1 MQRRLLGAFNPIE
14 RIWATVS
21 SSRAGIM
28 LPEVEDAGTTEGGRE
43 VMWVLVK
50 MGRELMEGLK
60 RRGREAMKVFM
71 RRKHELIALESICIS
86 IFTFT

>member
-1 MQRRLLGAFNPIE
+1 MQRRLLGAFDPIE

-43 VMWVLVK
+43 GGDV
-50 MGRELMEGLK
+50 GARENGERVDGGAQEKGEGGDEGVDEK
-60 RRGREAMKVFM
+60 KA
-71 RRKHELIALESICIS
+71 
-86 IFTFT
+86 

>member
-1 MQRRLLGAFNPIE
+1 MQRRLLGAFDPIE

-43 VMWVLVK
+43 GDDV
-50 MGRELMEGLK
+50 GARE
-60 RRGREAMKVFM
+60 
-71 RRKHELIALESICIS
+71 S
-86 IFTFT
+86 

>member
-43 VMWVLVK
+43 G
-50 MGRELMEGLK
+50 GR
-60 RRGREAMKVFM
+60 
-71 RRKHELIALESICIS
+71 
-86 IFTFT
+86 